1 MIKFSSAVKRAS
13 IFSIFSLYALFWFSA
28 CSPVQQRIPEA
39 SKVKT
44 SAQIKAD
51 NIEIRLKW
59 RKTLAWNI
67 DCEDSFQASYAGLG
81 SGVEVYALQNGLEL
95 VSVLCS
101 AGAYQPSFVYFIV
114 DKNAGVDR
122 VIAMK
127 FNRVESADGESLQ
140 SNPQF
145 ELWGEPMIDAAHG
158 ELNIL
163 NLARQTGDCG
173 SWAVYALQGKLAELL
188 ELWTRFPCPAKIE
201 AHAEQRIGMPPQ
213 GWIRVDHENMLH

>member
-1 MIKFSSAVKRAS
+1 MIRLNSAAKPAA
-13 IFSIFSLYALFWFSA
+13 IPWILFLYALVWLSA
-28 CSPVQQRIPEA
+28 CSPVQQRVPEA

-51 NIEIRLKW
+51 NIEIRSNW
-59 RKTLAWNI
+59 RKTLAWNM
-67 DCEDSFQASYAGLG
+67 DCEQSFQASYAGLG

-122 VIAMK
+122 VVALK
-127 FNRVESADGESLQ
+127 FNSVESADGQSLQ
-140 SNPQF
+140 SNPQI
-145 ELWGEPMIDAAHG
+145 ELWGEPMIDAARG

-173 SWAVYALQGKLAELL
+173 SWAVYALQGEFAELL